1 MNARE
6 DQTIIAQCTPQGSG
20 ALALLRI
27 CGLHAIDLAEK
38 IARLPKEKALDAQA
52 SHTIHFGNIV
62 SETGQIIDQ
71 VMFLL
76 MRAPKTF
83 TGQNTVEITCHNNPF
98 IIHNIIHEAI
108 QHGARIAER
117 GEFAQRAVLNNK
129 IDITQAEAINDVIH
143 ANTQFALKKSLAQV
157 AGSMS
162 QWIQTIEKDLLKALA
177 WSEAS
182 FEFLDDEG
190 DFAHEI
196 TQFISVIQKNI
207 STIRATYESQK
218 QIREGIRIALVGSVN
233 AGKSSIFN
241 QLLNHDRSIVTDIAG
256 TTRDSVEAGLYRNG
270 TYWTLID
277 TAGLR
282 KTGDIVEQEGVKRS
296 YNEAKKA
303 DIVILVLDGARGL
316 SAEEKEIYNHLLDR
330 YYDKTIFICNKSDH
344 VDYRDYTHNF
354 SAIDH
359 IVVSGNCDQLEQH
372 ISEKINTLLT
382 NAEAPFMLNQR
393 QANILQSVE
402 KQLTT
407 IYKLLCHN
415 DIAYELV
422 AYHIKNTLEDISQL
436 SGKSISEHGMD
447 TVFKEFCVGK

>member
-207 STIRATYESQK
+207 SFNVAYAK
-218 QIREGIRIALVGSVN
+218 CVHLIRI
-233 AGKSSIFN
+233 K
-241 QLLNHDRSIVTDIAG
+241 
-256 TTRDSVEAGLYRNG
+256 
-270 TYWTLID
+270 
-277 TAGLR
+277 
-282 KTGDIVEQEGVKRS
+282 
-296 YNEAKKA
+296 
-303 DIVILVLDGARGL
+303 
-316 SAEEKEIYNHLLDR
+316 
-330 YYDKTIFICNKSDH
+330 
-344 VDYRDYTHNF
+344 
-354 SAIDH
+354 
-359 IVVSGNCDQLEQH
+359 
-372 ISEKINTLLT
+372 
-382 NAEAPFMLNQR
+382 
-393 QANILQSVE
+393 
-402 KQLTT
+402 
-407 IYKLLCHN
+407 
-415 DIAYELV
+415 
-422 AYHIKNTLEDISQL
+422 
-436 SGKSISEHGMD
+436 
-447 TVFKEFCVGK
+447 